1 MRKAYGYSFLVTLP
15 LAQQPHPSVVQKVR
29 THQGGEQQ
37 GKQAF
42 WVFDSFHSMEKS
54 V

>member
-1 MRKAYGYSFLVTLP
+1 MRKAYGSSFLVTLP

-42 WVFDSFHSMEKS
+42 LGFVCFRSMEKS
-54 V
+54 F